1 MDDDLITPAATV
13 KLTLKLA
20 TGLPTL
26 TAANVW
32 GPSASIS
39 FLFSPPHAPE
49 GAEESRP
56 YECSQVASSERGL
69 GVDGYEAQ
77 LLCTL
82 RTGLARL
89 SDLTRRYPPE

>member
-1 MDDDLITPAATV
+1 MFSGR
-13 KLTLKLA
+13 LT
-20 TGLPTL
+20 
-26 TAANVW
+26 
-32 GPSASIS
+32 
-39 FLFSPPHAPE
+39 
-49 GAEESRP
+49 
-56 YECSQVASSERGL
+56 ERGL